1 MQATFSTASVWLAI
15 AFALVNSVG
24 AEEAATQGSPVA
36 ATLMRLT
43 SKTLGGEQFWADEF
57 IRAGWRIQRH
67 AETGHYRLLD
77 SQDYRRAVGDYKTC
91 LAKFEMLKQSEAI
104 PPHKKQAVV
113 LLHGLL
119 RSRDTM
125 QPLAD
130 YLAKLGN
137 YEVVNVSYPSTR
149 GTVTDHATSLAKVL
163 DQLDGVE
170 EVNFVGHSLGNLVIR
185 CWMRD
190 HAEQEL
196 PFELGRFVMLGPP
209 NNGAA
214 IATTFKRSPAFCL
227 LVGHS
232 GKQLA
237 TGWDSLNDSLCIPSC
252 EFGIVAG
259 AAEVS
264 NPLIPGKDDL
274 VVGVEE
280 TKLPGAADFCVLPF
294 NHAEIRDVKGVGDIT
309 HHFLQHGC
317 FKSEEER
324 VRIPRNV
331 TE

>member
-1 MQATFSTASVWLAI
+1 MRAEETASP
-15 AFALVNSVG
+15 
-24 AEEAATQGSPVA
+24 GSPVA
-36 ATLMRLT
+36 ATLLRLT

-57 IRAGWRIQRH
+57 IQAGWRIQRH
-67 AETGHYRLLD
+67 VETGHYRLLD
-77 SQDYRRAVGDYKTC
+77 SQDYRRATGGYDTC
-91 LAKFEMLKQSEAI
+91 RAKFEAFKQSESL
-104 PPHKKQAVV
+104 PSSKKRAVV

-130 YLAKLGN
+130 YLAKLGE

-149 GTVTDHATSLAKVL
+149 GTVSDHAASLGKVL
-163 DQLDGVE
+163 DRLEGVE

-185 CWMRD
+185 CWMHD
-190 HAEQEL
+190 HANQEL
-196 PFELGRFVMLGPP
+196 PFQLGRFVMLGPP

-214 IATTFKRSPAFCL
+214 IASVLKQNPAFL
-227 LVGHS
+227 LTGQS

-237 TGWDSLNDSLCIPSC
+237 TGWEDLNESLCIPPC

-264 NPLIPGKDDL
+264 NPLIPGRDDL

-280 TKLPGAADFCVLPF
+280 TKLPGAADFCVLPL
-294 NHAEIRDVKGVGDIT
+294 NHAEIRKVKSVGDIT
-309 HHFLQHGC
+309 LHFLQQGC
-317 FKSEEER
+317 FKSEEAR
-324 VRIPRNV
+324 VRLPDKAAR
-331 TE
+331 